1 MLIITKTPYRVS
13 LLGGGTDFPSF
24 FNRHGGACLSLA
36 INHYLYVIT
45 KPRLDGKIRA
55 SYTKTEIVHHPGELQ
70 HGIIR
75 EALLQAKVYGDIEVV
90 TMGDVPAGTGL
101 GSSSAVTVGMVLALQ
116 PDLQAHDLFLS
127 ATEIELGRL
136 SKPMGIQDQLASVY
150 GGVNLFEFGKEVER
164 KPLPA
169 DITNNLIL
177 FAIGKRRRTASSIL
191 EQQMSN
197 IPERTAILQEL
208 AGLAQIGAGYL
219 MANNVREIG
228 PLLAQAW
235 QLKKR
240 LAYGITNTSIEH
252 VYDLGMRAGA
262 TGGKVCGA
270 GGGGYM
276 LFFVEDADRANS
288 VRQAMKDYDEL
299 QFEVSGHGAK
309 VIYL

>member
-1 MLIITKTPYRVS
+1 MLITKTPYRVS

-36 INHYLYVIT
+36 INHYLYVVT

-75 EALLQAKVYGDIEVV
+75 EALLQAKVYGDIEIV
-90 TMGDVPAGTGL
+90 TMGDIPAGTGL
-101 GSSSAVTVGMVLALQ
+101 GSSSAVTVGMVLALN
-116 PDLQAHDLFLS
+116 PDIRQHDLFLN
-127 ATEIELGRL
+127 ATEVELGRL
-136 SKPMGIQDQLASVY
+136 SKSMGIQDQLASVY
-150 GGVNLFEFGKEVER
+150 GGVNLFEFGKEVGRRE
-164 KPLPA
+164 LPHAVA
-169 DITNNLIL
+169 DCLLLFSIGQQRQASTIL
-177 FAIGKRRRTASSIL
+177 EKQMRNIPSRTAV
-191 EQQMSN
+191 
-197 IPERTAILQEL
+197 LQEL

-219 MANNVREIG
+219 MADNVREIG

-240 LAYGITNTSIEH
+240 LAHGITNPKIEH
-252 VYDLGMRAGA
+252 MLNLGMRAGA

-276 LFFVEDADRANS
+276 LFFVEDSDRATS

-299 QFEVSGHGAK
+299 KFDVSEDGAD

>member
-1 MLIITKTPYRVS
+1 MIITKTPYRVS

-24 FNRHGGACLSLA
+24 YNKHGGACLSLA

-45 KPRLDGKIRA
+45 KPRLDGKIRV

-90 TMGDVPAGTGL
+90 TMGDIPAGTGL
-101 GSSSAVTVGMVLALQ
+101 GSSSAVAVGTVLALNQ
-116 PDLQAHDLFLS
+116 DVDCHELFLD

-136 SKPMGIQDQLASVY
+136 GKPMGIQDQLASVY
-150 GGVNLFEFGKEVER
+150 GGVNLFEFSKEIER
-164 KPLPA
+164 KSLPIDIA
-169 DITNNLIL
+169 DYLLL
-177 FAIGKRRRTASSIL
+177 FSVGQQRQASAIL
-191 EQQMSN
+191 EKQMRN
-197 IPERTAILQEL
+197 IPERTAVLQEL

-219 MANNVREIG
+219 MANNVYEIG

-240 LAYGITNTSIEH
+240 LAHGITNSKIEH
-252 VYDLGMRAGA
+252 MYDLGMRAGA

-299 QFEVSGHGAK
+299 QFEVSKHGAK